1 MWPQVKTLVLG
12 NEEEDVLVAG
22 RHLRLYRKIA
32 EGGYALVYEARQLSE
47 GEGEGEVF
55 AVKRLLCHD
64 VESTNNAEVSKHTH
78 THTHARTRTHART
91 HTHTHTRTHTHTHAP
106 T

>member
-1 MWPQVKTLVLG
+1 VKTLVLG
-12 NEEEDVLVAG
+12 TEEEDVLVAG

-32 EGGYALVYEARQLSE
+32 EGGYALVYEARQMSE

-64 VESTNNAEVSKHTH
+64 VESTNNAEVSTKALLSILRQAGRHRNDARIFF
-78 THTHARTRTHART
+78 HAECRASFLEKLLAH
-91 HTHTHTRTHTHTHAP
+91 
-106 T
+106 